1 MSFQQP
7 PPPPQPPYQQSP
19 YPVPPPPAPSP
30 GWARKR
36 VIVPTAALILVVGIV
51 IGSAGG
57 GGTEKTSA
65 DPAPT
70 VTKTVGANAES
81 VAEPAPTVT
90 VTETAKAE
98 AAPKKETTKEETATA
113 PEGKAV
119 FKVWGSAP
127 NGVDITYGSD
137 GTNLEGSGLPMTK
150 TLTVDED
157 SLYYQI
163 SAQLMGGGDVQCSV
177 TIDGET
183 RSGRA
188 KGSYNIC
195 SAQLNSD
202 FSGGF
207 S

>member
-1 MSFQQP
+1 M
-7 PPPPQPPYQQSP
+7 
-19 YPVPPPPAPSP
+19 
-30 GWARKR
+30 
-36 VIVPTAALILVVGIV
+36 GIV

-57 GGTEKTSA
+57 DGTEKTSA
-65 DPAPT
+65 EPAPT
-70 VTKTVGANAES
+70 VTKTVEANTKIA
-81 VAEPAPTVT
+81 AEPAPTVT
-90 VTETAKAE
+90 VTETTKVE
-98 AAPKKETTKEETATA
+98 VAPKKQDPPAA

-137 GTNLEGSGLPMTK
+137 GTNLDGSRLPMTK

-157 SLYYQI
+157 ALYYQV
-163 SAQLMGGGDVQCSV
+163 SAQLTGGGDVQCSV
-177 TIDGET
+177 TIDGKT
-183 RSGRA
+183 KTGRA